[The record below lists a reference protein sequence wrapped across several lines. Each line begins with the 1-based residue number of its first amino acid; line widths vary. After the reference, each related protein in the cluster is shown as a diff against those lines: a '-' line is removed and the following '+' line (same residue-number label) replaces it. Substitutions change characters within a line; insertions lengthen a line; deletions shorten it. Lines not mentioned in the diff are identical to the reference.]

1 MPVLTM
7 LNQKGGVGKTSCTH
21 HLAGTLA
28 QLGRKVLLIDN
39 DPQSSLTQGFWGPI
53 VARQIAPSS
62 TIAGIYG
69 GELPYPETVIHPT
82 GIAGIDLIPGS
93 RRSSSHNVP
102 DPHQADHELQFSL
115 RTFLDD
121 VRDRYDLVMIDC
133 PPNLHLCSWAA
144 LVASDHLIV
153 PLQPEDY
160 GAQGI
165 IDVTESVAMV
175 LAGPNPRLNLLGY
188 LITMVTPRKS
198 IHKLY
203 EEMLRSHYG
212 DQVFQAMIPEAVDF
226 VEAIAQRKPVAQFKP
241 RGAAAKAIKAFAD
254 ELDSRL
260 KAFDTRG
267 ITPDS
272 EASASTESTHIK
284 NSKLGAA

>member
-1 MPVLTM
+1 MPIVTL

-21 HLAGTLA
+21 HLAGTFA
-28 QLGRKVLLIDN
+28 QMGRRVLVVDN
-39 DPQSSLTQGFWGPI
+39 DPQSSLTQGLWGPV
-53 VARQIAPSS
+53 VARQVDPGQ
-62 TIAGIYG
+62 TIAAIYA
-69 GELPYPETVIHPT
+69 GELPYPEQVVHPA

-102 DPHQADHELQFSL
+102 DPHLADPEAQSCL
-115 RTFLDD
+115 RLFLEE

-165 IDVTESVAMV
+165 IDVTESVARV
-175 LAGPNPRLNLLGY
+175 IGGPNPALHLLGY
-188 LITMVTPRKS
+188 LITMINPRKT
-198 IHKLY
+198 IHRLY
-203 EEMLRSHYG
+203 EETLRDRHGS
-212 DQVFQAMIPEAVDF
+212 DVFTAMVPEAVDF

-241 RGAAAKAIKAFAD
+241 KGAAAKAIRALAE
-254 ELDSRL
+254 ELERRL
-260 KAFDTRG
+260 IEADTRG
-267 ITPDS
+267 ITR
-272 EASASTESTHIK
+272 ETQQ
-284 NSKLGAA
+284 GAA